1 MMWKCHLKYRLS
13 EVLVPLKA
21 EAEVLKLAIQ
31 RNIFRARKGL

>member
-21 EAEVLKLAIQ
+21 EAEVHNLAMQ
-31 RNIFRARKGL
+31 RSILNAKALT